1 MSFQLTLRSL
11 ISSAALLAVA
21 GSASAIDKEASSLS
35 NLSVRTSL
43 VAGQTLIVGGVVSG
57 GSKNFLVRA
66 GGPALVQFGLP
77 GMADPKLD
85 LYSGQAVINAN
96 DNWGGGGTLATAFA
110 SVGAFALGSAS
121 KDAAILV
128 MLAPGNY
135 TAQVNGVSGTGGL
148 TLVEVY
154 EVP

>member
-1 MSFQLTLRSL
+1 MMSFQLTLRSL

-66 GGPALVQFGLP
+66 GDPALVQFGLP

-85 LYSGQAVINAN
+85 LY
-96 DNWGGGGTLATAFA
+96 TT
-110 SVGAFALGSAS
+110 GSAPVAS
-121 KDAAILV
+121 N
-128 MLAPGNY
+128 NY
-135 TAQVNGVSGTGGL
+135 
-148 TLVEVY
+148 
-154 EVP
+154 